1 MFKLF
6 MEEAQFIKKWLQL
19 SSNATDEH
27 LQSRTRDTDVEK
39 QCMDPKRGR
48 GGGMDW
54 KLGSDTQTFLHIK
67 QITNEKDRKVCCAA
81 DHGVA
86 KNQTQLSD

>member
-1 MFKLF
+1 MSKVEGMFKLF

-27 LQSRTRDTDVEK
+27 LQSRTRDTDAEK
-39 QCMDPKRGR
+39 QCMDPRKGR

-54 KLGSDTQTFLHIK
+54 RTGGDTQTCLHIK
-67 QITNEKDRKVCCAA
+67 
-81 DHGVA
+81 
-86 KNQTQLSD
+86 